1 MPAFCRIPFVSSCCN
16 RLLIKFPI
24 YSFITD
30 IHMKTY
36 HRSSTKTN
44 SSNMNT
50 NRNILIFLLFTSLFI
65 NHMLFSQ
72 EYFNVRVDVNGS
84 NSYDVC
90 NDILALDDGYLI
102 PANYT
107 DSLSDNTW
115 SNCFIKLDLKGDII
129 NSKCYVNSIISQVL
143 SYYRGSLRKSNYNEE
158 YYNVG
163 YSKYFLT
170 NKNYYT
176 GLIYKINSEFDTLWT
191 KTYMDIQKPN
201 DSDHVFYHMSLISND
216 NLIIAGDTRIN
227 STNYKALLMLVD
239 SSGNEQWRRYFD
251 SGPYNRGINV
261 IPTPDG
267 GFALSCYKWVP
278 QNNTSHNYLI
288 KTDSLGNEQWRRFI
302 GGLYKDDPLYL
313 ANSPDSTIVGA
324 YAYSDYSPPPPSS
337 NSYNRI
343 AVVKYNLLGDLIYE
357 KIYGESIL
365 HRRVSSITPDNQGS
379 FVVSGYNKFY
389 PPEGGNQYEG
399 SLLKVVNNGD
409 FAWYRQYRHPT
420 VSVSDN
426 YLEGV
431 THAPDGG
438 FAAVG
443 AIYGSHPDPLGQDIW
458 VIKVDSMGCI
468 NFDDCWVGE
477 KELPLPRNETA
488 MLRVHPNPAKDRI
501 QLDFGSE
508 ALHLPKA
515 LHLYDGFGR
524 LQRTVELTPGQEE
537 ANISGLPAGIYIGVA
552 MSREKQLGVFKFVVM

>member
-1 MPAFCRIPFVSSCCN
+1 MNSNKYILN
-16 RLLIKFPI
+16 LILSA
-24 YSFITD
+24 SF
-30 IHMKTY
+30 
-36 HRSSTKTN
+36 
-44 SSNMNT
+44 
-50 NRNILIFLLFTSLFI
+50 FI
-65 NHMLFSQ
+65 NHILYSQ
-72 EYFNVRVDVNGS
+72 EYFNLRIDVNNS

-90 NDILALDDGYLI
+90 NDILALDDGYII
-102 PANYT
+102 PANYA

-143 SYYRGSLRKSNYNEE
+143 SYYHGSLRKSNYNEE

-216 NLIIAGDTRIN
+216 DLIIAGDTRIN

-239 SSGNEQWRRYFD
+239 SSGNEQWRRYYE

-302 GGLYKDDPLYL
+302 GGLYKDYPLYL

-324 YAYSDYSPPPPSS
+324 YAYSDYSSPPPSS

-343 AVVKYNLLGDLIYE
+343 AVVKYNLQGDLIYE
-357 KIYGESIL
+357 KIHGESIIN
-365 HRRVSSITPDNQGS
+365 RRVTSISSSVDGGFT
-379 FVVSGYNKFY
+379 VSGYVVVFHDASFSY
-389 PPEGGNQYEG
+389 DGT
-399 SLLKVVNNGD
+399 LLKVTNNGETI
-409 FAWYRQYRHPT
+409 WYRQYRHPSTT
-420 VSVSDN
+420 VSSYN
-426 YLEGV
+426 WLQGV
-431 THAPDGG
+431 TFSSDGG

-443 AIYGSHPDPLGQDIW
+443 EIYGMHPDPVGQDIW
-458 VIKVDSMGCI
+458 IIKVDSMGCI

-477 KELPLPRNETA
+477 KELPLPQNKTA

-501 QLDFGSE
+501 QLDFGPDE
-508 ALHLPKA
+508 LHLPKT
-515 LHLYDGFGR
+515 LQLFDGFGR
-524 LQRTVELTPGQEE
+524 LQQTVELTPGQSE
-537 ANISGLPAGIYIGVA
+537 ADISGLAPGLYLGRVITDGR
-552 MSREKQLGVFKFVVM
+552 SRASFKVLVR

>member
-1 MPAFCRIPFVSSCCN
+1 MAKLKN
-16 RLLIKFPI
+16 I
-24 YSFITD
+24 Y
-30 IHMKTY
+30 
-36 HRSSTKTN
+36 
-44 SSNMNT
+44 
-50 NRNILIFLLFTSLFI
+50 IFLIIFFFYLNIGALK
-65 NHMLFSQ
+65 SQ
-72 EYFNVRVDVNGS
+72 VYFNIRESFDGS
-84 NSYDVC
+84 NTLEFC
-90 NDILALDDGYLI
+90 KDIMTVPDGYVIMGGFAGASNFQYHFGVLKLDNEGNTVLRKI
-102 PANYT
+102 FYS
-107 DSLSDNTW
+107 DSLRNVGLGRRNGCLNKNSA
-115 SNCFIKLDLKGDII
+115 SN
-129 NSKCYVNSIISQVL
+129 S
-143 SYYRGSLRKSNYNEE
+143 

-163 YSKYFLT
+163 LSRRFIDEGLGVLDEGIIAKFDTAFNLIWMKYFRD
-170 NKNYYT
+170 KSDPVDSSFFFEHA
-176 GLIYKINSEFDTLWT
+176 KILE
-191 KTYMDIQKPN
+191 N
-201 DSDHVFYHMSLISND
+201 DD
-216 NLIIAGDTRIN
+216 LIIAGTLYKGN
-227 STNYKALLMLVD
+227 SSTSLLLKAD
-239 SSGNEQWRRYFD
+239 SSGNELWRKYFE
-251 SGPYNRGINV
+251 SGSLNQGLNV

-343 AVVKYNLLGDLIYE
+343 AVVKYSLQGDLIYE

-399 SLLKVVNNGD
+399 SLLKVDNNGD
-409 FAWYRQYRHPT
+409 FVWYRQYRHPT

-431 THAPDGG
+431 IHAPDGG

-443 AIYGSHPDPLGQDIW
+443 EIYGKHPDPVGQDIW

-477 KELPLPRNETA
+477 KELPLPQNKTA

-501 QLDFGSE
+501 QLDFGPDE
-508 ALHLPKA
+508 LHLSKT
-515 LHLYDGFGR
+515 LMLYNSFGQLR
-524 LQRTVELTPGQEE
+524 QTLKLEPGLSE
-537 ANISGLPAGIYIGVA
+537 ANISGLPPGMYVGVVWCN
-552 MSREKQLGVFKFVVM
+552 EQQLGTFKFVAF